1 MSKRPSKRTPAAP
14 PTVTTVSSKAEY
26 QIVVNGSPRDFK
38 VREKFARATAAII
51 KRKHPDAEVMLRE
64 LETGE
69 VTVIDQPSNLAASAA
84 KRD

>member
-1 MSKRPSKRTPAAP
+1 MKAAAL
-14 PTVTTVSSKAEY
+14 TTVSSNAEY

-51 KRKHPDAEVMLRE
+51 KRKHPDAEVMLRD

-84 KRD
+84 KREAEEDCGKR